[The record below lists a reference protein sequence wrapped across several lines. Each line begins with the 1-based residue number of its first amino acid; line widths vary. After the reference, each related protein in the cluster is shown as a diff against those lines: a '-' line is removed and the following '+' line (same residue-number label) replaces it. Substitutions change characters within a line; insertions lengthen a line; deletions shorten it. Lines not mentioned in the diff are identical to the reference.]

1 AFKFVFLTSRIL
13 FRLKVRGLEHLPRE
27 RPFMICP
34 NHQSYLDGPLV
45 AAVLPYRVLRH
56 VFILGFTPFFSG
68 GFKDKIA
75 RVLRIVPTDADTQ
88 AGRAMRVSAAG
99 LKAKQNLIIF
109 PEGSLS
115 CDGDLQVFKKG
126 AAILARELR
135 IPIVPVAIHG
145 SFEAWSK
152 VGGRIR
158 FTPISVTF
166 GKPFEPDYQETAD
179 EDRDQE
185 YARFTQHIRDA
196 ITSLLGA
203 EKGAA

>member
-1 AFKFVFLTSRIL
+1 
-13 FRLKVRGLEHLPRE
+13 
-27 RPFMICP
+27 
-34 NHQSYLDGPLV
+34 
-45 AAVLPYRVLRH
+45 
-56 VFILGFTPFFSG
+56 
-68 GFKDKIA
+68 
-75 RVLRIVPTDADTQ
+75 
-88 AGRAMRVSAAG
+88 MRVSAAG